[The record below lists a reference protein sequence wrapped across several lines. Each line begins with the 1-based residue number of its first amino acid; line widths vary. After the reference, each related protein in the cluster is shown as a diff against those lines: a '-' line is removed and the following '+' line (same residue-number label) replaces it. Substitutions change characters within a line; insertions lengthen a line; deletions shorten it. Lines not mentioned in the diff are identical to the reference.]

1 MDFHILRQQGLSI
14 RKIAALRGVSRNRV
28 RRALRSP
35 APPTGSR
42 ERAKG
47 VKLEPYRPLI
57 EGWLRDEVRSQW
69 TAERIFDELVA
80 RGYDGGRTVV
90 KEHVQ
95 AHRPRPTP
103 IAEARF
109 FVKPG
114 QQMQVDWG
122 EMGVVSVGGVQRK
135 LYAFVAVLSW
145 SRALFVR
152 FTTDMRLLTWLDCHR
167 QAFTFFDGV
176 PSEVLID
183 NLKTGVISRAGGTVR
198 FNPQYEQ
205 LAVGYGFRP
214 IACFPQRPKTKG
226 RVERMVRFVRERFFV
241 GREIG
246 ALDAL
251 NAEAVVWLHERANAR
266 THRGTRQRPCDRFT
280 IEQTALGPLR
290 EYDVVLEEPR
300 VADAYAL
307 VSVDG
312 VRYSVPADYARRP
325 LTLQRRPVGL
335 SFLVDGNV
343 VAQHGY
349 AVLGQRLVQDP
360 AHLPPPPKPRHER
373 FVQLGDAI
381 VARLGEIG
389 RTYVSIVEA
398 KAPHAPLV
406 ILREVLER
414 EAEFGLT
421 IVTAALQTLLQFAI
435 VKRGLLSTLCHR
447 FGSPR
452 ITAPTVG
459 SLPHVEVESRQ
470 LSVYDEVAA

>member
-42 ERAKG
+42 HRAKG
-47 VKLEPYRPLI
+47 AKLEPFRPLI
-57 EGWLRDEVRSQW
+57 ESWLRDEVTSQW
-69 TAERIFDELVA
+69 TAERIFDELIA

-90 KEHVQ
+90 KDHVQ
-95 AHRPRPTP
+95 VHRPRPTP

-122 EMGVVSVGGVQRK
+122 EMGVVSVGGEQRK
-135 LYAFVAVLSW
+135 LYAFVAVMSW

-152 FTTDMRLLTWLDCHR
+152 FTTNMRMLTWLDCHR
-167 QAFTFFDGV
+167 QAFEFFGGV

-198 FNPQYEQ
+198 FHPQYEQ

-241 GREIG
+241 GRKIG
-246 ALDAL
+246 DLGTL
-251 NAEAVVWLHERANAR
+251 NAQALAWLYERANAR

-280 IEQTALGPLR
+280 IEQAALGPLR

-312 VRYSVPADYARRP
+312 VRYSVPSDYARRP
-325 LTLQRRPVGL
+325 LILQRRPDGL

-343 VAQHGY
+343 ISHHGY
-349 AVLGQRLVQDP
+349 AAPGQRLVQDP

-373 FVQLGDAI
+373 FAQLGDAVI
-381 VARLGEIG
+381 ARLGEIG
-389 RTYVSIVEA
+389 RTYVSLVEA
-398 KAPHAPLV
+398 KAPHAPLAV
-406 ILREVLER
+406 LREVLER
-414 EAEFGLT
+414 EMEFGVAV
-421 IVTAALQTLLQFAI
+421 VTAALQTLLDFAI
-435 VKRGLLSTLCHR
+435 VKRGLLSTLCYR

-452 ITAPTVG
+452 IIVPTVG

-470 LSVYDEVAA
+470 LSVYDEAAA